1 MATTQSASRQKWEGR
16 WEQLVG
22 RAKKLWGKVTN
33 DDLMQAEGDYER
45 LVGIIHEKTGQTRL
59 EIEKS
64 LNED

>member
-1 MATTQSASRQKWEGR
+1 
-16 WEQLVG
+16 
-22 RAKKLWGKVTN
+22 VTS